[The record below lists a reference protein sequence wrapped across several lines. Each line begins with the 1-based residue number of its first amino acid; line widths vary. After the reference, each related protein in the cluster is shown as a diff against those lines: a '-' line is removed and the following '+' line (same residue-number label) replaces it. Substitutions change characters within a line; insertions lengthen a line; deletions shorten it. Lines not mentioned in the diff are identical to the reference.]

1 MNKKH
6 LRKELELS
14 LVKTIEDLLISINPE
29 GAKNVDEIIF
39 GASRIIAK
47 KFYKSLKIKEDKKEE
62 KKEVKKVEKK
72 ASVTKKK
79 AADTTSKSTPKK
91 ATKPAAKKAKS
102 KK

>member
-29 GAKNVDEIIF
+29 ATKNVDEIIF
-39 GASRIIAK
+39 GASKIIAK
-47 KFYKSLKIKEDKKEE
+47 KFFKSLKFKEE
-62 KKEVKKVEKK
+62 KKEVKKEEKK
-72 ASVTKKK
+72 VPVTKKK
-79 AADTTSKSTPKK
+79 AADTASKSTPKK
-91 ATKPAAKKAKS
+91 AAKPAAKKAKS

>member
-14 LVKTIEDLLISINPE
+14 LVKAIEDLLISKNPE
-29 GAKNVDEIIF
+29 AAKQVDEIIF

-47 KFYKSLKIKEDKKEE
+47 KFYKSIKHKEE
-62 KKEVKKVEKK
+62 KKVEAKKV
-72 ASVTKKK
+72 APKKK
-79 AADTTSKSTPKK
+79 AAKAAPKSSPEKVAK
-91 ATKPAAKKAKS
+91 AGTAKAKS